1 MITEK
6 IGKTG
11 QKIYTYKQL
20 ESSEMKKL
28 CNDLIKLS
36 KDFAIATGVDVSKLN
51 FNYKLLNQI
60 NIRVDKRKDY
70 FIIYHDE
77 TYINEA
83 REAALLAYWIVKF
96 KPFYIV
102 SDDIQDYNI
111 NINCAFAA
119 YIIFSAVSEYI
130 DRDSNHLQ
138 KLKITSSYRDKLSYA
153 LKYWDL
159 SKESLMLIAETLCL
173 SRE

>member
-1 MITEK
+1 MIAEK
-6 IGKTG
+6 IGKSG

-20 ESSEMKKL
+20 ENQEMKKL
-28 CNDLIKLS
+28 FNDLIQLL
-36 KDFAIATGVDVSKLN
+36 KDFANANSIDFAKIN
-51 FNYKLLNQI
+51 YNYKLVNQI

-83 REAALLAYWIVKF
+83 REAALLAYWVVKF
-96 KPFYIV
+96 KPFYII
-102 SDDIQDYNI
+102 SDDAIDYNI

-130 DRDSNHLQ
+130 DRDSKKTQ
-138 KLKITSSYRDKLSYA
+138 KLNITEAYRDKFLYA